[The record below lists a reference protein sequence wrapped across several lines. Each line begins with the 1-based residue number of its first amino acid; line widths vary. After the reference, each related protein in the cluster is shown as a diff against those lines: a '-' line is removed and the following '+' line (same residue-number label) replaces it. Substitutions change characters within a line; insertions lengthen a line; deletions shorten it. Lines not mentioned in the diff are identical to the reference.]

1 MDLIAQ
7 VLGTQRSE
15 TWEGGGVG
23 KGGAEQTD
31 AGRDRRLQTFF
42 TSPFVRCS
50 LSFFPCNSTAAAA
63 ALILARLGPSC
74 KVDPSRPQDSEQACF
89 SISENPRYIIAP
101 ALKNRIARPT
111 CIRIRLPPLVPPR
124 SPQSGYPSSAAAAL
138 CCTRDCMSSES
149 S

>member
-7 VLGTQRSE
+7 VLGIQRLE

-31 AGRDRRLQTFF
+31 GTDGSKLFF

-50 LSFFPCNSTAAAA
+50 LSFFPCNSTAAVAA

-74 KVDPSRPQDSEQACF
+74 KVDPSRLQDSEQACF

-101 ALKNRIARPT
+101 SLKNRIARPT
-111 CIRIRLPPLVPPR
+111 CIRIRLPPLVPPPR
-124 SPQSGYPSSAAAAL
+124 SPQSGYPSVAL
-138 CCTRDCMSSES
+138 CCTRDCMSPES